1 MIDQT
6 PDFNSPI
13 FEIEVMEYLRDISH
27 SMTSTLT
34 RIKKIEDRLQGI
46 EDRLAATTMT
56 EALLRDSY
64 KQQR

>member
-1 MIDQT
+1 MSEQT